1 MNFNFYQPSKIHFGE
16 GRINELGSTVKKY
29 GNRCLL
35 VTTPMEPPLDGLFN
49 RVIDILS
56 KSDIEVTHFD
66 EVVPNPS
73 VEVIEKG
80 FKLANEN
87 NVEVVVAVGG
97 GSSIDTAKM
106 IALTNGLETIDW
118 EYVFKTYTSPFEHY
132 APLSPKGLPIV
143 AVSTTSGTGSQVT
156 QAAVISQGDAKNTVF
171 HPDNFTKECIIDP
184 ELMVTLPP
192 RITASTGFD
201 AFSHA
206 FESYINP
213 RASRF
218 TEIIALEAMEL
229 VCNNLPK
236 VLLEGKNMEYR
247 SNLAMAD
254 TLAGTSLANSGAAA
268 PHPLGEIIGGV
279 AHIPH
284 GETLAIVFPAFIK
297 QQWKNNIEKFAK
309 VARIFSPSLK
319 ESSDEIAAE
328 KLYDEMIKFLK
339 TINLHVTLR
348 DFKVTDEQLNTI
360 LNCPVLGYLPFGSK
374 EDLQNIIKESF

>member
-132 APLSPKGLPIV
+132 APLSPKGLPLV

-229 VCNNLPK
+229 VCNNLSK
-236 VLLEGKNMEYR
+236 VLLDGKNMEYR
-247 SNLAMAD
+247 SSLAMAD

-309 VARIFSPSLK
+309 VAHIFNPSLK
-319 ESSDEIAAE
+319 ESTEEIAAE
-328 KLYDEMIKFLK
+328 KLYDEIIKFLE
-339 TINLHVTLR
+339 TINLRVTLR